1 MSLGFRIH
9 EMEDIEKGKF
19 DRLTVEMLIDFA
31 NYYKVSLNQILNN
44 KF

>member
-31 NYYKVSLNQILNN
+31 NYYQILNN